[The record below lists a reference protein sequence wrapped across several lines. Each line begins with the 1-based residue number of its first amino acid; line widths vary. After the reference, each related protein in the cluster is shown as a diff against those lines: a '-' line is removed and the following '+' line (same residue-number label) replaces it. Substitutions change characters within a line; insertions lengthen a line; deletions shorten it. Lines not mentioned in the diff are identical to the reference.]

1 MDTALLSLDL
11 RSIKKLREQELEESR
26 VIQNVMLPAPP
37 LREAAATISHE
48 FQPAAEV
55 GGDYLDYFALSGGL
69 IGCT

>member
-11 RSIKKLREQELEESR
+11 RSIEKLREQELEEAR
-26 VIQNVMLPAPP
+26 VIQNVMPAHP

-55 GGDYLDYFALSGGL
+55 GGDCLDYFALSGGL

>member
-11 RSIKKLREQELEESR
+11 RSIEKLREQELEEAR
-26 VIQNVMLPAPP
+26 VIQNLMPARP

-55 GGDYLDYFALSGGL
+55 GEDYLDYFALSGGL